1 MQINSLQFKCRF
13 WHFSRVG
20 KRMKRREGKKHC
32 VEFPPKLN
40 QQQFNT
46 YLYSNQLFVYTF
58 KKNAT
63 NVTER

>member
-1 MQINSLQFKCRF
+1 MQILAFFQ
-13 WHFSRVG
+13 SREEDE
-20 KRMKRREGKKHC
+20 KEREGKKHC